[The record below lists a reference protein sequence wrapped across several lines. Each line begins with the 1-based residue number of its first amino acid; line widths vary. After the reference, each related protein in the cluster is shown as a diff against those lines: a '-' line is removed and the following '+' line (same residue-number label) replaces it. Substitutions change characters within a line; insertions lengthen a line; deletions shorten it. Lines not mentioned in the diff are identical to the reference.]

1 MVFNNNL
8 LIGAASASAVTP
20 GAGYTIDNSCIFD
33 GADAS
38 GGELEIS
45 SVGTPTAGTKGIWSF
60 WTKNCKPYSGTTVY
74 QWFCGSNTSGAQF
87 MLSFLETSGKLGW
100 YMEGNDTISNYQSS
114 AIYVDP
120 TAWYHVM
127 YSMDTTT
134 AATTAADRLRM
145 YINGKQITSFSTQ
158 NTMDQDEVIKQ
169 WNVSGGKMFIG
180 TAHDPYKTQHY
191 NGYFAEFMFL
201 DGKSIQ
207 SDDYTVDSFV
217 EINSDGVCIPVD
229 PATAI
234 GTSGSSE
241 WGNNGFWLEFEDNS
255 SAAALGTDSSGNGN
269 DFSVSGLATSDQTTD
284 SPTDSGTTIG
294 NYAIWNPLFLN
305 ASMDGTATNTYS
317 NGNRTYIGGDAGG
330 GGMPCSTLPMA
341 IGSNSYYVEV
351 TYDVVSAGYQ
361 YSGLSFIPTT
371 PASGWGNII
380 FYAAD
385 DGKVYTES
393 GSSTY
398 GDTWGAGDA
407 IGIYYDN
414 DNDELSFY
422 KNGVDQGVAA
432 TSLSSNGSIAHVC
445 CYFGRST
452 DKATINSGQSAFIGT
467 APEGALPLCTANLPA
482 PTVTKPTD
490 QFLPIVY
497 EGNGT
502 SQRVGDVDS
511 TAGITGLIVYKNA
524 DATDNWV
531 IQDRCQGIYKWWP
544 FNIGAAQAT
553 DTESTQEFL
562 AGGTTIGDMDNIN
575 TSGESI
581 TGRMWANDGT
591 ETTNAVGTITTTKTR
606 VNDDAGFSMTIYN
619 GTGANAT
626 VGHGLSAAPGL
637 VIVSNLPGTTSNVA
651 WSEGMDATDYIEI
664 DGSGA
669 ATTDATAWNSTAPS
683 ATVVSLGS
691 SSTTNDSGTAHIMY
705 CWRAIEGYSYFGT
718 HPGNGFSD
726 GPFIYIG
733 HAPAYFFQKNISGGE
748 HWLAVGNDLNSYNPW
763 SDFFS
768 CNIANATRS
777 DANMKMAQIASG
789 IKVRGTE
796 QNVSGSTYTIWSWAI
811 HPFGGSGV
819 AQGKAR

>member
-1 MVFNNNL
+1 MSGPFGSSHFFST
-8 LIGAASASAVTP
+8 GAAAA
-20 GAGYTIDNSCIFD
+20 AYTIDNSCIFNDDDSSYLHRTPGGD
-33 GADAS
+33 GNLKTWTVSFWMKRANL
-38 GGELEIS
+38 GGNMMLM
-45 SVGTPTAGTKGIWSF
+45 TAGTS
-60 WTKNCKPYSGTTVY
+60 TVNKELIRID
-74 QWFCGSNTSGAQF
+74 SSTDK
-87 MLSFLETSGKLGW
+87 LSWIL
-100 YMEGNDTISNYQSS
+100 DVSS
-114 AIYVDP
+114 AGKGTVTTDMVFRDP
-120 TAWYHVM
+120 TAWYHIVVSKDAANAQVFI
-127 YSMDTTT
+127 YVNGSVVTTT
-134 AATTAADRLRM
+134 TSVAIADV
-145 YINGKQITSFSTQ
+145 
-158 NTMDQDEVIKQ
+158 D
-169 WNVSGGKMFIG
+169 
-180 TAHDPYKTQHY
+180 
-191 NGYFAEFMFL
+191 GYFNATETQGIGGRSYSAGQYFDGYFTEFIMI
-201 DGKSIQ
+201 DGSELLP
-207 SDDYTVDSFV
+207 SSFG
-217 EINSDGVCIPVD
+217 EFNSDGVWIPVD
-229 PATAI
+229 PSALTF
-234 GTSGSSE
+234 GT
-241 WGNNGFWLEFEDNS
+241 NGFWLDFEDS
-255 SAAALGTDSSGNGN
+255 SDLGNDVSGNNN
-269 DFSVSGLATSDQTTD
+269 DYTSSGLAAGDQTSD

-432 TSLSSNGSIAHVC
+432 TSLSSNGSLAHIC